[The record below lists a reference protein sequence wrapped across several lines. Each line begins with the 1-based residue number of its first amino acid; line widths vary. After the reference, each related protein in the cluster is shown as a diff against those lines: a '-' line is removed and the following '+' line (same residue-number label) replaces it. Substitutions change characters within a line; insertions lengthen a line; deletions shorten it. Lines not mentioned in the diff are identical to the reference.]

1 MRKRKL
7 RTDRLLI
14 LAGVLIL
21 ALFLVV
27 KGISTIGGMIHNM
40 ADRSETAEPTP
51 EPTPTPVP
59 TPTPIPL
66 SDLEKTIQEKTAEY
80 GGDWSVWIE
89 DMTTFETLSYNNHP
103 MVSASLIKLFTA
115 GRYYQACYNGEIKKT
130 DKTDQMLD
138 KMIRISDNNAW
149 KSLETYIG
157 HGTFKTGYNSV
168 TKFAQEFGCPDTGR
182 RLVTEGSKSER
193 NMTSAASVG
202 KVLDAIYRGTYV
214 SKECSEKILD
224 LMKQQYWTYK
234 IPKGLPEGIKCA
246 NKTGELNS
254 VQNDSAIVYG
264 AKKDYILVIMTD
276 KVPGG
281 KAVDD
286 IIEMSSI
293 IYQFLNSDTETGG
306 E

>member
-1 MRKRKL
+1 
-7 RTDRLLI
+7 
-14 LAGVLIL
+14 
-21 ALFLVV
+21 
-27 KGISTIGGMIHNM
+27 M
-40 ADRSETAEPTP
+40 ADRSETKEPTP

-66 SDLEKTIQEKTAEY
+66 NDLEKIIQEKTAEY

-182 RLVTEGSKSER
+182 RLVTEGSKEER

-234 IPKGLPEGIKCA
+234 IPKGLPEGIQFA

-264 AKKDYILVIMTD
+264 ARKDYILVIMTD

-293 IYQFLNSDTETGG
+293 IYRFLNPDLEEDG